1 MAMLLWVGGLIYFF
15 IDFAN
20 AKKLNQK
27 KQIIESE
34 ANANLIEPRKE
45 YLEKTAARFINGYN
59 DYNNISS
66 IQEALPKSDIEIPE
80 IVYSESNTAK
90 KESDE
95 KYLNGEDKSNKE
107 ELIKLAS
114 ENKIEAIK
122 KYMELYNVGLAEA
135 KIAVE
140 KMLM

>member
-1 MAMLLWVGGLIYFF
+1 MSSFQYFLLVFYFITLVHF
-15 IDFAN
+15 F
-20 AKKLNQK
+20 
-27 KQIIESE
+27 
-34 ANANLIEPRKE
+34 
-45 YLEKTAARFINGYN
+45 
-59 DYNNISS
+59 S
-66 IQEALPKSDIEIPE
+66 IHPPE

-90 KESDE
+90 KESCE